1 MPVVDPDAVARLI
14 AEAGAEEALPRFR
27 QLADHEVTRKASGEL
42 VTVAD
47 HAVEARLT
55 RSLPALL
62 PGSLVVGEEAVEAD
76 PSVLA
81 RFDRDEPVWII
92 DPIDGTG
99 NFAKGRPV
107 FAVMVGLARGR
118 ELLAGWIHDP
128 IAGVTALAE
137 SGEGAELLDGEG
149 RRQRLRALPPAPLGE
164 MTGALNAGTFGSKEL
179 AATLERNR
187 RHLQVLEGLRCAGQD
202 YLRLVRGEM
211 HFLLFSKTKPW
222 DHVPGLVIHREA
234 GGFGQLLEGRPYR
247 PTDIARY
254 GILSA
259 PDPES
264 WQALRGALLRD

>member
-1 MPVVDPDAVARLI
+1 MPVADPYAVASLI

-27 QLADHEVTRKASGEL
+27 QLAEHEVTRKASGEL

-47 HAVEARLT
+47 HAVEALLT
-55 RSLPALL
+55 RRLAELL

-76 PSVLA
+76 PTVLT
-81 RFDRDEPVWII
+81 RFDRDAFVWII

-99 NFAKGRPV
+99 NFAGGNPA
-107 FAVMVGLARGR
+107 FAVMVGLVRGR

-128 IAGVTALAE
+128 IVGITAIAE
-137 SGEGAELLDGEG
+137 TGSGAELRGPDGASE
-149 RRQRLRALPPAPLGE
+149 RLRVLPPAPLAE

-179 AATLERNR
+179 AATLQRNR
-187 RHLQVLEGLRCAGQD
+187 HKLKTLRGLHCAGQD

-234 GGFGQLLEGRPYR
+234 GGFGQLLEGRAYL

-254 GILSA
+254 GILMA
-259 PDPES
+259 PDQAS
-264 WQALRGALLRD
+264 WQAIRSVLLAE

>member
-1 MPVVDPDAVARLI
+1 MSVVDPDAVARLI

-27 QLADHEVTRKASGEL
+27 QLAEHEVTRKASGEL

-55 RSLPALL
+55 RSLSDLL

-76 PSVLA
+76 PSVLT
-81 RFDRDEPVWII
+81 RFDRDEHVWIV

-99 NFAKGRPV
+99 NFARGRPL
-107 FAVMVGLARGR
+107 FAVMVALVRGR

-128 IAGVTALAE
+128 IEGITAVAE
-137 SGEGAELLDGEG
+137 SGGGAELLDRQGG
-149 RRQRLRALPPAPLGE
+149 RRRLRALPPAPVAE

-187 RHLQVLEGLRCAGQD
+187 RRLKVVDGLHCAGQD
-202 YLRLVRGEM
+202 YLRLARGEI

-259 PDPES
+259 PDRDS
-264 WQALRGALLRD
+264 WQALRSALLQE

>member
-1 MPVVDPDAVARLI
+1 MPLVDIAAVARLI

-27 QLADHEVTRKASGEL
+27 QLAAHEVTQKASGEL

-47 HAVEARLT
+47 HAVEAVLT
-55 RSLPALL
+55 RRLAELL

-76 PSVLA
+76 PAVLA
-81 RFDRDEPVWII
+81 RFERDEYVWII

-107 FAVMVGLARGR
+107 FAVMVGLVRGR

-128 IAGVTALAE
+128 IEGVTAMAEAGQGALLAGPE
-137 SGEGAELLDGEG
+137 GE
-149 RRQRLRALPPAPLGE
+149 RRLRLTPAPPLAE

-179 AATLERNR
+179 AATLARNR
-187 RHLQVLEGLRCAGQD
+187 RRLAALDGLHCAGQD

-234 GGFGQLLEGRPYR
+234 GGFGQLLEGRAYR
-247 PTDIARY
+247 PTDIASY
-254 GILSA
+254 GLLSA
-259 PDPES
+259 PDEAS
-264 WQALRGALLRD
+264 WRTLRQTLLQD